1 MPYQLVQ
8 ISPRRFSVINKE
20 TGEVHAKSTTKAK
33 AEAQLRLLRGV
44 EGGVWRP
51 SKNKWI
57 VHVKK
62 VAKEKGLT
70 FKDALKVASQS
81 YSKE

>member
-1 MPYQLVQ
+1 MPYELIQ

-44 EGGVWRP
+44 EGGEWKP

-62 VAKEKGLT
+62 VAREKGLT
-70 FKDALKVASQS
+70 FKDALKVAKQS